1 MEFVTLVDT
10 NDRPIGTA
18 EKLEAHRKALL
29 HRACSVVLF
38 NGDGEML
45 LQQRHAAKY
54 HSGGL
59 WSNTCCTH
67 PRPGETAID
76 AARRRLREEIG
87 IEAELEHLFSFVYR
101 AELDD
106 GLVEH
111 EYDHVYVGEAD
122 ESPSPD
128 ADEVQDW
135 RWASTAQVARDLEAR
150 PERYTRWFL
159 PLFARLREITGHDP
173 EVPR

>member
-1 MEFVTLVDT
+1 MEFVILVDR

-38 NGDGEML
+38 NSSGDIL
-45 LQQRHAAKY
+45 LQQRNSEKY

-59 WSNTCCTH
+59 WSNACCTH
-67 PRPGETAID
+67 PRPGETATN

-87 IEAELEHLFSFVYR
+87 IEAELDYLFSFVYR
-101 AELDD
+101 AELDG

-111 EYDHVYVGEAD
+111 EYDYVYIGQTD
-122 ESPSPD
+122 EQPCPN
-128 ADEVQDW
+128 AAEVQNW
-135 RWASTAQVARDLEAR
+135 RWVTPARLARDMEER
-150 PERYTRWFL
+150 PERYTRWFV
-159 PLFARLREITGHDP
+159 PLFARLREVAPYSLEGL
-173 EVPR
+173 R